1 MVVMEYLDRRRTLV
15 EDRLEDVL
23 STVEPPALAQSIDH
37 VMFAG
42 GKRVR
47 PTLTIL
53 CCEALGGRTADAVD
67 FAAGIEL
74 VHTAS
79 LVVDDIIDDAA
90 VRRGEQSAWAAF
102 GVGPA
107 IIASDGLLGEA
118 FALFAPNPT
127 ALRVVSAAM
136 VELGQGEAVELVDR
150 PTTEAEYRELARRK
164 TGALFKAAAEL
175 GAIAADT
182 NGTNTD
188 AMGEYAERVGI
199 AFQMRDDV
207 LDATG
212 APEQIGKPTGTDAHM
227 NRPSLVEVTAMG
239 PEEALERANEEA
251 RAAAA
256 ALDRIDRLD
265 PTAARYLRD
274 LAAFVVERDR

>member
-1 MVVMEYLDRRRTLV
+1 MEYLDRRRTLV

-23 STVEPPALAQSIDH
+23 SSVEPPALARSIDH
-37 VMFAG
+37 VTFAG

-53 CCEALGGRTADAVD
+53 CCEALGGRPADAVD

-79 LVVDDIIDDAA
+79 LVVDDIIDDAP
-90 VRRGEQSAWAAF
+90 VRRGEPSAWAAF

-118 FALFAPNPT
+118 FALFAPDAA
-127 ALRVVSAAM
+127 ALRVVSGAM

-150 PTTEAEYRELARRK
+150 PTTEGEYRELARRK

-212 APEQIGKPTGTDAHM
+212 TAERIGKPTGTDAHM
-227 NRPSLVEVTAMG
+227 DRPSLVEVTAMG

>member
-1 MVVMEYLDRRRTLV
+1 MEYLDRRRDLV

-23 STVEPPALAQSIDH
+23 STVEPPALANSVDH
-37 VMFAG
+37 VIFAG

-53 CCEALGGRTADAVD
+53 CCEALGGKPGDAVD

-90 VRRGEQSAWAAF
+90 VRRGVTSAWAEF

-118 FALFAPNPT
+118 FRLFSSDPQ
-127 ALRVVSAAM
+127 ALRVVSEAM
-136 VELGQGEAVELVDR
+136 VDLGQGEAVELVDR
-150 PTTEAEYRELARRK
+150 PTNESEYRELARRK

-175 GAIAADT
+175 GAIAADS
-182 NGTNTD
+182 NGTDT
-188 AMGEYAERVGI
+188 AAIGEYAERVGI

-207 LDATG
+207 LDAT
-212 APEQIGKPTGTDAHM
+212 ANPETIGKPTGTDAYM
-227 NRPSLVEVTAMG
+227 DRPSLVEVTALD
-239 PEEALERANEEA
+239 PDEALERAYDEA
-251 RAAAA
+251 HAAAA
-256 ALDRIDRLD
+256 ALDRVERLD
-265 PTAARYLRD
+265 PVAARYLRE
-274 LAAFVVERDR
+274 LAAFVVDRDR